1 MKNANHSLR
10 QNRHRVPVRRE
21 YGSYKEYL
29 EMFLPRPAEI
39 AISDSEDPTE
49 FGLQLAEVSLRKLEE
64 RLTRG

>member
-1 MKNANHSLR
+1 
-10 QNRHRVPVRRE
+10 
-21 YGSYKEYL
+21 
-29 EMFLPRPAEI
+29 MFLPRPAEI